1 MAMNPDNLVQSLQNS
16 LRVTVGA
23 ATSIVEGI
31 QDPVKREE
39 AMATFQLDW
48 NSMTEK
54 LAEKGEVAEREA
66 LNFVEKTF
74 VQSPSTSN
82 DRSANRNTTPRP
94 QTSSQ
99 ATQELRDLTDELT
112 ALRQELEQLREK
124 DA

>member
-1 MAMNPDNLVQSLQNS
+1 MAMNSDNLVQSLQNS

-48 NSMTEK
+48 DSMTEK

-66 LNFVEKTF
+66 REFVEQTF
-74 VQSPSTSN
+74 TQSPSN
-82 DRSANRNTTPRP
+82 SASSSTNRATAPRP
-94 QTSSQ
+94 QPSTK
-99 ATQELRDLTDELT
+99 AAQELHDLTEELT
-112 ALRQELEQLREK
+112 ALRQELEQLRSE
-124 DA
+124 DS

>member
-48 NSMTEK
+48 DSMTEK

-66 LNFVEKTF
+66 REFMEKTF
-74 VQSPSTSN
+74 TPSSSSSSE
-82 DRSANRNTTPRP
+82 RSANRSTATRP
-94 QTSSQ
+94 QTSTQ
-99 ATQELRDLTDELT
+99 ATQELRELTNELT
-112 ALRQELEQLREK
+112 ALRQELEQLRDNEE
-124 DA
+124 

>member
-1 MAMNPDNLVQSLQNS
+1 MAMNSDNLVQSLQNS

-48 NSMTEK
+48 DSMTEK

-66 LNFVEKTF
+66 REFVEQTF
-74 VQSPSTSN
+74 TQSPSDSGSGST
-82 DRSANRNTTPRP
+82 NRTTAPRP
-94 QTSSQ
+94 QPSNQ
-99 ATQELRDLTDELT
+99 ATQELRDLTEELT
-112 ALRQELEQLREK
+112 ALRQELEQLRSK
-124 DA
+124 DS

>member
-48 NSMTEK
+48 DTMTEK
-54 LAEKGEVAEREA
+54 LAEKGEVTEREA
-66 LNFVEKTF
+66 REFVEKTF
-74 VQSPSTSN
+74 TQTPSSTSA
-82 DRSANRNTTPRP
+82 RSSSRSTATRP
-94 QTSSQ
+94 QTSTQ

-112 ALRQELEQLREK
+112 ALRQELEQLRNK

>member
-48 NSMTEK
+48 DSMTEK

-66 LNFVEKTF
+66 REFMEKTF
-74 VQSPSTSN
+74 TPSSSSSSE
-82 DRSANRNTTPRP
+82 RSANRSTSTRP
-94 QTSSQ
+94 QTSTQ
-99 ATQELRDLTDELT
+99 ATQELSDLTNELT
-112 ALRQELEQLREK
+112 ALRQELEQLRDNEE
-124 DA
+124 

>member
-1 MAMNPDNLVQSLQNS
+1 MAMNSDNLVQSLQNS

-48 NSMTEK
+48 DSMTEK

-66 LNFVEKTF
+66 REFLEQTF
-74 VQSPSTSN
+74 SQASSTQTSTSST
-82 DRSANRNTTPRP
+82 RPAAPRP
-94 QTSSQ
+94 QPSQ
-99 ATQELRDLTDELT
+99 QAVQELRDLTEELT
-112 ALRQELEQLREK
+112 ALRQELEQLRSK
-124 DA
+124 DS

>member
-1 MAMNPDNLVQSLQNS
+1 MNSDNLVQSLQNS

-48 NSMTEK
+48 DSMTEK

-66 LNFVEKTF
+66 REFLEQTF
-74 VQSPSTSN
+74 SQASSTPNSTTT
-82 DRSANRNTTPRP
+82 NRAAAPRP
-94 QTSSQ
+94 QPSHQ
-99 ATQELRDLTDELT
+99 AAQELRDLTEELT
-112 ALRQELEQLREK
+112 ALRQELEQLRSK
-124 DA
+124 DS